1 MAVPPAQHATVNENC
16 FAIGPIEGDNCQT
29 LAAIMAMHKSRV
41 WRLNLMPLILSHR
54 NPADEV
60 GGQVELATETD
71 PVRNQLPLPPLG
83 GFFMRNQG

>member
-1 MAVPPAQHATVNENC
+1 
-16 FAIGPIEGDNCQT
+16 
-29 LAAIMAMHKSRV
+29 
-41 WRLNLMPLILSHR
+41 MPLILSHR